1 MAGDNRKF
9 SLLYKIPETRD
20 FDIAEDLKQAVYD
33 LSLDQALGELCPNK
47 KQAEYFIEILENPL
61 HLVENVRYRQDVLQD
76 ILQNPNLLPE
86 LNRLFKR
93 YDTISAD
100 WKEMRAN
107 VYSFGV
113 SVSQRAL
120 LEFTFSQLQVTA
132 KFSKMIIGY
141 FFSLHEILAQYSFK
155 SEGFQ
160 TIKDYCA
167 EMISNSALQ
176 EIVDIASHFLHYTP
190 EHYEFSVRAGIDDGF
205 RLRVSALCDAVD
217 LTVKPKGNPLKRY
230 LDRRRE
236 AENAP
241 PEIEVRDELPDDA
254 DFLLNEA
261 IYRMYTVLTD
271 ITNHVYDLF
280 FGLSR
285 ELQFFDTAVLYCAKI
300 QEHHMT
306 ACMPTVVDASR
317 DIFDAHDIYDFLLL
331 SEGLSGDQIVSN
343 DILMD
348 ASCDGILIRG
358 NNSSGKTVYLRSLG
372 IAQLFA
378 QAGLPVCAK
387 SAKISIRDGIFT
399 QFSSAERE
407 FKVGDTA
414 GRFEGEVQCIAHIM
428 DRLRPHALVLLNET
442 FQTTAYA
449 EGTVAIFDILSVL
462 PRTHAKFVFVTHLTH
477 LYELCDPERVKL
489 QQSANSGPNRYKIMS
504 L

>member
-33 LSLDQALGELCPNK
+33 LSLDQALNALCPNK

-167 EMISNSALQ
+167 
-176 EIVDIASHFLHYTP
+176 
-190 EHYEFSVRAGIDDGF
+190 
-205 RLRVSALCDAVD
+205 
-217 LTVKPKGNPLKRY
+217 
-230 LDRRRE
+230 
-236 AENAP
+236 
-241 PEIEVRDELPDDA
+241 
-254 DFLLNEA
+254 
-261 IYRMYTVLTD
+261 
-271 ITNHVYDLF
+271 
-280 FGLSR
+280 
-285 ELQFFDTAVLYCAKI
+285 
-300 QEHHMT
+300 
-306 ACMPTVVDASR
+306 
-317 DIFDAHDIYDFLLL
+317 
-331 SEGLSGDQIVSN
+331 
-343 DILMD
+343 
-348 ASCDGILIRG
+348 
-358 NNSSGKTVYLRSLG
+358 
-372 IAQLFA
+372 
-378 QAGLPVCAK
+378 
-387 SAKISIRDGIFT
+387 
-399 QFSSAERE
+399 
-407 FKVGDTA
+407 
-414 GRFEGEVQCIAHIM
+414 
-428 DRLRPHALVLLNET
+428 
-442 FQTTAYA
+442 
-449 EGTVAIFDILSVL
+449 
-462 PRTHAKFVFVTHLTH
+462 
-477 LYELCDPERVKL
+477 
-489 QQSANSGPNRYKIMS
+489 
-504 L
+504 